1 MLDIVD
7 MEAIQVLLL
16 MLLLI
21 FCLLLLLLLYKCN
34 KVVSLLRCA
43 AATKKKVIAV
53 AGTAGC
59 CCCSWNLLLL
69 LLLPM
74 WLSCAAQLCQAAPPN
89 AAPAAAGETAWPPM
103 QHYDI
108 WSADLVSA
116 PLGDEQLEMDGD
128 LFAGEQKEVEQ
139 ELEQELEEEE
149 LPVQEQL
156 LLQQQAY
163 SYNPEWNTSN
173 LGSSSRRPKGELR
186 KFKVDHIY
194 FPFLPLALQ

>member
-16 MLLLI
+16 LI
-21 FCLLLLLLLYKCN
+21 FCFLLLLLLYKCN

-108 WSADLVSA
+108 WSADLLSA

-128 LFAGEQKEVEQ
+128 LFAGEQKEEEQ
-139 ELEQELEEEE
+139 QLEEEE

-186 KFKVDHIY
+186 KLKVDHIY

>member
-16 MLLLI
+16 LI
-21 FCLLLLLLLYKCN
+21 FCFLLLLLLYKCN

-74 WLSCAAQLCQAAPPN
+74 WLSCAAQLCQAAPPST
-89 AAPAAAGETAWPPM
+89 AAAGETAWPPM

-108 WSADLVSA
+108 WSADLLSA
-116 PLGDEQLEMDGD
+116 PLGDEQLEMDSD
-128 LFAGEQKEVEQ
+128 LFAREQKEVEQ
-139 ELEQELEEEE
+139 ELGQQLEEEE

-163 SYNPEWNTSN
+163 SYHPEWNTIN

-194 FPFLPLALQ
+194 FPFLPPCLQ

>member
-16 MLLLI
+16 I
-21 FCLLLLLLLYKCN
+21 FCFLLLLLLYKCN

-69 LLLPM
+69 PM

-89 AAPAAAGETAWPPM
+89 AAPQAAGETAWPPM

-108 WSADLVSA
+108 WSADLLSA

-128 LFAGEQKEVEQ
+128 LFAGEQQEVEQ
-139 ELEQELEEEE
+139 QLEEEE